1 MQDTGAQAPA
11 EVLDEDDARLAHLG
25 YRPQLNRVLGLF
37 ANFSVAFTYLS
48 PMVGIFSLFVLG
60 LGSGGPAYIWLTWI
74 PVAGMLLVAL
84 IFGELASHYP
94 VAGALYQYSKYT
106 VGRRFGWF
114 VGWFYGIA
122 LLVTVASVD
131 TGAVTYVVALGRDL
145 FGWNFNPASH
155 MVILIVTLS
164 LLAVQTTLNTI
175 GAKIMGRVAQLG
187 VYVEILGTLG
197 VAVVLGIHGFHHG
210 LGFLTS
216 TQNVQHASANPL
228 GLNFG
233 GSWLGAAL
241 VAVLAPVYIFYG
253 FESAGDI
260 SEETRN
266 AGRQVP
272 RAMRFSLLG
281 GGIASFV
288 LTAALLLAMP
298 AGAGT
303 VADTVNRGGIPYIIS
318 GLPSWLQEAM
328 LALIVVAFFSCG
340 SAVQGAGSRLAF
352 SYARDGALPGSK
364 WISEVSQRFKTPANA
379 LFGGALVTVVFI
391 ALAFA
396 SPTHDVK
403 LWFITY
409 PAHTNVL
416 VSLVSFGVSGIY
428 LSFLL
433 TVIGSMIA
441 RARGWVPAGQFK
453 LGRWAWPV
461 SVVGAVYL
469 ALMLVNVVLPS
480 GLTSGRAYFNLDWI
494 TLLVM
499 AVVTVAGIVVYF
511 AAHGGR
517 EIGAHMVDTDA
528 PGHLPPPAPGPAA
541 EEAGA
546 EGSAPAEGTATLE
559 DAGTVAN
566 ARGGG
571 SRRPEAG

>member
-1 MQDTGAQAPA
+1 MYQAPA
-11 EVLDEDDARLAHLG
+11 PADDDTRLESLG

-48 PMVGIFSLFVLG
+48 PMVGIFTLFTLG
-60 LGSGGPAYIWLTWI
+60 LATGGPAYIWLTWI

-84 IFGELASHYP
+84 VFGELASHYP

-106 VGRRFGWF
+106 VGRKFGWF
-114 VGWFYGIA
+114 TGWFYGIA
-122 LLVTVASVD
+122 LLVTVAAVD
-131 TGAVTYVVALGRDL
+131 TGAVIYVVALGHDL
-145 FGWNFNPASH
+145 FGWNFSATGH
-155 MVILIVTLS
+155 LTILVVTLV
-164 LLAVQTTLNTI
+164 LLVVQTTLNTT

-187 VYVEILGTLG
+187 VYVEILGTFG
-197 VAVVLGIHGFHHG
+197 IAIVLAIHGFHHG
-210 LGFLTS
+210 LGFLTT

-233 GSWLGAAL
+233 GSWIAAAL

-272 RAMRFSLLG
+272 RAMRLALIW

-288 LTAALLLAMP
+288 LTGALLLAMP
-298 AGAGT
+298 SG
-303 VADTVNRGGIPYIIS
+303 ADTVVKTIQDGGIPYILGSLPS
-318 GLPSWLQEAM
+318 GLQETM
-328 LALIVVAFFSCG
+328 IGLIILAFFSCG
-340 SAVQGAGSRLAF
+340 TSVQGAGSRLAF

-364 WISEVSQRFKTPANA
+364 WISAVSEKFKTPANA
-379 LFGGALVTVVFI
+379 LFAGALITVVFVG
-391 ALAFA
+391 FEYA
-396 SPTHDVK
+396 SPTRNLK
-403 LWFITY
+403 ILWFTW
-409 PAHTNVL
+409 PADTNVL

-441 RARGWVPAGQFK
+441 RARGWVPAGRFR

-469 ALMLVNVVLPS
+469 GLMLANVVAPT
-480 GLTSGRAYFNLDWI
+480 GLSSARAYFNYDWI
-494 TLLVM
+494 TLVVM
-499 AVVTVAGIVVYF
+499 IVVALVGVVVFF
-511 AAHGGR
+511 AAHRGR
-517 EIGAHMVDTDA
+517 EIGAHMIDNPA
-528 PGHLPPPAPGPAA
+528 QAPAPAV
-541 EEAGA
+541 
-546 EGSAPAEGTATLE
+546 APAPASDPDLE
-559 DAGTVAN
+559 T
-566 ARGGG
+566 R
-571 SRRPEAG
+571 